1 MKKLLLL
8 SSVFMLTLFLAS
20 CGGSE
25 DKKDGSSEDKKGVV
39 DPVTDTDGDGINDF
53 KADGTTLDR
62 CQPSEDTTF
71 RSTATNDRDRDG
83 CEDAGEDKDDDNDGI
98 NDVDINGNELDKCP
112 FEKPTTDDNGD
123 GCEDPDSD
131 GDNVTDDIDVD
142 DDNNGLIELT
152 ATTLTNI
159 RYQLDGTTYKINASD
174 TGSTA
179 GCPTTNPVGCNGYEI
194 TNDIDL
200 VGNFE
205 PVVGDFTAIFDGNNN
220 TINNLTISDN
230 STYTGFFK
238 VLGASSEVRNLS
250 FAGGS
255 LTSTYAGTE
264 INYVG
269 VLAGESKGTISNVS
283 SAVSVTVS
291 NDHHQGYVGG
301 LVGNVESGTIENSHA
316 TGDVSSV
323 GGDDKVGGLVGSN
336 GGTVRGSSA
345 TGNVDG
351 GAGTDSVGGLVGE
364 SEGIIENSFATTGT
378 VSGGIGVDYV
388 GGLLG
393 AFYSDGTI
401 RNSFATGSVNG
412 NAGDDE
418 VGGLLG
424 SVISIGTITISSA
437 YATGSVSGGD
447 GNDKVGGL
455 LAELYVV
462 AVSNS
467 YSISAVNG
475 DAGTDKVGRLA
486 GTSAL
491 QGTITGS
498 YYSSDSTLTVGASEP
513 NEFVPPSGV
522 TSLDDAGLKSLNT
535 GLSTNDWDLTAGKY
549 PSLKSYKEDAS
560 TQIAGDLLCGQLPV
574 ADFVQCTSP

>member
-1 MKKLLLL
+1 MKKLSLL
-8 SSVFMLTLFLAS
+8 SSIFVITLFLAS

-25 DKKDGSSEDKKGVV
+25 DKKDGGSEEKKGVV

-53 KADGTTLDR
+53 EADGTTKLDR
-62 CQPSEDTTF
+62 CQPSEDITF

-83 CEDAGEDKDDDNDGI
+83 CKDDGEDNDDDNDTILDTADACHRGI
-98 NDVDINGNELDKCP
+98 IGIGNDLD
-112 FEKPTTDDNGD
+112 ND
-123 GCEDPDSD
+123 GCKDS
-131 GDNVTDDIDVD
+131 VDVD
-142 DDNNGLIELT
+142 DDSDGLIDIATADELD
-152 ATTLTNI
+152 NI
-159 RYQLDGTTYKINASD
+159 RHDLNGIHYDEDDDDSTNNI
-174 TGSTA
+174 GSNA
-179 GCPTTNPVGCNGYEI
+179 GCPTFGCNGYEI
-194 TNDIDL
+194 TNDINL

-205 PVVGDFTAIFDGNNN
+205 PVAGDFTAIFDGNNN
-220 TINNLTISDN
+220 TINNLTISDS

-255 LTSTYAGTE
+255 SASVTSTYAGSNG
-264 INYVG
+264 NYVG

-301 LVGNVESGTIENSHA
+301 LVGKVESGTIENSHA

-345 TGNVDG
+345 TGNVNG

-364 SEGIIENSFATTGT
+364 FEGIIENSFATTGT
-378 VSGGIGVDYV
+378 VSGGTGVDYV

-498 YYSSDSTLTVGASEP
+498 YYSSDSTLTVGTGEAS
-513 NEFVPPSGV
+513 EFVPTSGV
-522 TSLDDAGLKSLNT
+522 TSRDDAGLKSLNT

-549 PSLKSYKEDAS
+549 PSLKSYKVDANDA
-560 TQIAGDLLCGQLPV
+560 QIAGDLFCGQPDP
-574 ADFVQCTSP
+574 DFVQCTP